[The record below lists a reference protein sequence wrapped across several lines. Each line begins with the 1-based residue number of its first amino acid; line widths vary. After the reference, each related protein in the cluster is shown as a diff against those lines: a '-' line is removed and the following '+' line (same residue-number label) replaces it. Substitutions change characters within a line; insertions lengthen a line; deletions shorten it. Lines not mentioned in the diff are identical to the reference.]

1 MHYHVSRGGQTY
13 GPYTFADLQRYVA
26 SGHILLNDLA
36 KSEEMSDWAPV
47 GQILNAPPPAGPAD
61 FTNPAAPQEP
71 ASTASSVPTAGGY
84 AAQTSGYGSPEAYAA
99 PAPGYGSANLYP
111 DPPNLHWALVLLID
125 LFTCGLFQIIWNFVI
140 AAWLKRVEPNSKALL
155 YYAVGYGLLFL
166 YSGLSVPIFLA
177 QLHHTGVHH
186 HFGAGLLGLI
196 AWAFRLVARFS
207 VKASMEEHFNGPEPI
222 GYTMNPVLL
231 FFFGGLYI
239 QSELSRINEIKQAIR
254 YREASF

>member
-13 GPYTFADLQRYVA
+13 GPYTLADLQRYVA

-36 KSEEMSDWAPV
+36 KSEEMSDWIPV
-47 GQILNAPPPAGPAD
+47 GQILNTPPAADAAD
-61 FTNPAAPQEP
+61 FSNPATPQEP
-71 ASTASSVPTAGGY
+71 VEPAPPASTTGGY
-84 AAQTSGYGSPEAYAA
+84 VAPAANYGSAQGYAA
-99 PAPGYGSANLYP
+99 PAPGYGTANLYP

-125 LFTCGLFQIIWNFVI
+125 LFTCGLFQLIWNFVI
-140 AAWLKRVEPNSKALL
+140 ASWLKRVQQNSKALL
-155 YYAVGYGLLFL
+155 YYAIGYGLLLL
-166 YSGLSVPIFLA
+166 YSGLSFPIFLA
-177 QLHHTGVHH
+177 QLHHTGMHR
-186 HFGAGLLGLI
+186 HFGAGLLGLV
-196 AWAFRLVARFS
+196 AWVFRLVARFS
-207 VKASMEEHFNGPEPI
+207 VKASLEEHFNGPEPI

>member
-13 GPYTFADLQRYVA
+13 GPYTLADLQRYVA

-36 KSEEMSDWAPV
+36 KSEEMPDWLPV
-47 GQILNAPPPAGPAD
+47 EQILNAPPPTDVSPAPD
-61 FTNPAAPQEP
+61 DSQQPVQPEPAAN
-71 ASTASSVPTAGGY
+71 AS
-84 AAQTSGYGSPEAYAA
+84 AATGYAA
-99 PAPGYGSANLYP
+99 PAPFYGSPQTQAYPAAAYGSANLYP

-140 AAWLKRVEPNSKALL
+140 AAWLKRVQPNSKAIL
-155 YYAVGYGLLFL
+155 YYAIGYVLLFL
-166 YSGLSVPIFLA
+166 YSGLSFPIFLA
-177 QLHHTGVHH
+177 QLHHTGMHPH
-186 HFGAGLLGLI
+186 LGAGLLGLI
-196 AWAFRLVARFS
+196 AWAFRLLARFN
-207 VKASMEEHFNGPEPI
+207 VKESLEEHFNGPEPI

-254 YREASF
+254 YREASI

>member
-13 GPYTFADLQRYVA
+13 GPYTLADLQRYVA

-36 KSEEMSDWAPV
+36 KSEEMSDWIPV
-47 GQILNAPPPAGPAD
+47 GQILN
-61 FTNPAAPQEP
+61 TRPAAEAADLSNQATPQEP
-71 ASTASSVPTAGGY
+71 VEPAPTASTTGGY
-84 AAQTSGYGSPEAYAA
+84 VAPPANYGSTQGYAA

-111 DPPNLHWALVLLID
+111 DPPNMHWALVLLID

-140 AAWLKRVEPNSKALL
+140 ASWLKRVQPNSKALL
-155 YYAVGYGLLFL
+155 YYAIGYGLLLL
-166 YSGLSVPIFLA
+166 YSGLSFPIFLA
-177 QLHHTGVHH
+177 QLHHTGMHP

-196 AWAFRLVARFS
+196 AWVFRLVARFS
-207 VKASMEEHFNGPEPI
+207 VKASLEEHFNGPEPI

>member
-13 GPYTFADLQRYVA
+13 GPYTLADLQRYVA

-36 KSEEMSDWAPV
+36 KSEEMSDWVPV
-47 GQILNAPPPAGPAD
+47 GQILNAPPPPSPAD
-61 FTNPAAPQEP
+61 FTNPDASQEPAEP
-71 ASTASSVPTAGGY
+71 ASTAPGDY
-84 AAQTSGYGSPEAYAA
+84 AAQTSGYGSPQAYAA
-99 PAPGYGSANLYP
+99 AAPGYESADLYP

-140 AAWLKRVEPNSKALL
+140 AAWLKRVQPNSKALL
-155 YYAVGYGLLFL
+155 YYAIGYGLLLL
-166 YSGLSVPIFLA
+166 YSGGSFPIFLA

-196 AWAFRLVARFS
+196 AWAFRLVARFG
-207 VKASMEEHFNGPEPI
+207 VKASLEEHFNGPEPI

-239 QSELSRINEIKQAIR
+239 QSELSRITEIKQAIR